1 MTPLKIRRLPETDLA
16 RIAPMD
22 RDAKRR
28 ALQRQ
33 NTGFSSITYDPVRGR
48 TLDIYNAR
56 PPLFTDPSDTDWAT
70 IEQLIRKA
78 GRNEDERESNA
89 VVGALLYEFIREHR
103 IAAVHRDHGR
113 FATRI
118 GDAVRYWDN
127 AVLIDGDDLLIPFPD
142 YRRSFTLGA
151 EGRRFAASV
160 MHHRIRAQN
169 PAELGQAK
177 LAVFTFPQAANSDE
191 RLARMVVVP
200 DEELYSAEDL
210 AAMIAETYDLWAEV
224 LTERAQEARRSGTT
238 GDLL

>member
-28 ALQRQ
+28 SLQRQ

-48 TLDIYNAR
+48 TLDIYNAK
-56 PPLFTDPSDTDWAT
+56 PPLFTDPTDTDWAT
-70 IEQLIRKA
+70 IERLIRKA
-78 GRNEDERESNA
+78 GRNEDERESNT
-89 VVGALLYEFIREHR
+89 VVGSLLYKFVRER
-103 IAAVHRDHGR
+103 GIAAVQRDHGR

-142 YRRSFTLGA
+142 YRRTFTLGA

-177 LAVFTFPQAANSDE
+177 LAVFTFPQVANSDE
-191 RLARMVVVP
+191 RLVRMVVVP

-224 LTERAQEARRSGTT
+224 LAERAQEARRSGTT
-238 GDLL
+238 GGLL

>member
-22 RDAKRR
+22 RDAKWR

-33 NTGFSSITYDPVRGR
+33 NTGFSSITYDPVRGQ
-48 TLDIYNAR
+48 TLNIYNAR
-56 PPLFTDPSDTDWAT
+56 PPLFTEPTDTDWAT
-70 IEQLIRKA
+70 VERLIRKA
-78 GRNEDERESNA
+78 GRNEAERESNS
-89 VVGALLYEFIREHR
+89 VVGALLYQFIRERR
-103 IAAVHRDHGR
+103 IAAIQRDHGR
-113 FATRI
+113 FAIRI

-177 LAVFTFPQAANSDE
+177 LAVFTFPEVANSDE
-191 RLARMVVVP
+191 RLVRMIVVP
-200 DEELYSAEDL
+200 DEGLYSAEEL
-210 AAMIAETYDLWAEV
+210 AAMISETYDLWADV
-224 LTERAQEARRSGTT
+224 LAERAQEARRSGTT